1 MRRLEGRNSGCSV
14 VKEVGIEYQI
24 PRNVLALLMVAQVAV
39 VLPHIAQ
46 LSPWI
51 VAVCGICGLWRTMVY
66 QGRWAFPPS
75 WVKAVFVVAAVI
87 GVTASGASAFSVETA
102 SSLLIVSFALK
113 LVEMKTRRD
122 AYVVI
127 FLSYFVIATEFLFS
141 QSLVIALYEV
151 GAAVLV
157 TAAMIGLNQLR
168 TNVRPVASI
177 RLAGAL
183 LSQALP
189 LTLVLF
195 VFFPRVAP
203 LWSVPVPSAT
213 TTGISDR
220 VTPGD
225 IADLSQSDEIAFRA
239 VFADA
244 APPPNDLYWRG
255 VVYDRFDGDTW
266 TQSEPG
272 VRLPADRIVPPEQRG
287 AGLSYTLL
295 QEATF
300 ATFLFGVATPV
311 PENSEIEL
319 RESYT
324 MQSETP
330 LMSLLRYDVTSYP
343 DFVRGAALTEDSGA
357 IQRAL
362 QLGEANNPRARE
374 WAVRELQRAGSVNAY
389 VEHVLSEVASKYTYT
404 LKPPILST
412 ADTIDEF
419 WFDTKTG
426 FCAHFAGSFVYLMRA
441 AGIPARMVGGYQG
454 GELNPLT
461 GHIVVRQYDAHAWA
475 EIWQKGVGWRRV
487 DPTFAVAPERI
498 RVGLSAALSADD
510 RSSLSALTNAR
521 LNGFDSYNQL
531 LYLFDSLEHRWNM
544 WVVGYDTNAQL
555 DYLTE
560 LLGQRPSP
568 TTIAI
573 AVSVGGALSLGF
585 AGLALFLRRPRAPK
599 DLLTRSFLQFC
610 KVAARRG
617 VIREPWESP
626 MAFIKRAS
634 THYKLPAAQVT
645 EVIAGMER
653 LLYNQPAGARQ
664 SRLERRR
671 LSRLLRA
678 LRWRTIMQVA

>member
-1 MRRLEGRNSGCSV
+1 M
-14 VKEVGIEYQI
+14 VKEVGIDDQI

-51 VAVCGICGLWRTMVY
+51 IGVCLVCGYWRSMVY
-66 QGRWAFPPS
+66 QGRWAYPPG
-75 WVKAVFVVAAVI
+75 WIKAVLVVAAVV
-87 GVTASGASAFSVETA
+87 GVAASGASAFSVEAA
-102 SSLLIVSFALK
+102 SSLLIVAFALK
-113 LVEMKTRRD
+113 LIEMKTRRD

-141 QSLVIALYEV
+141 QSLMIALYEIM
-151 GAAVLV
+151 AAVLV

-168 TNVRPVASI
+168 TNVRPGASL

-183 LSQALP
+183 LAQALP

-203 LWSVPVPSAT
+203 LWSVPVPSSA

-239 VFADA
+239 VFSST
-244 APPPNDLYWRG
+244 PPPPKDLYWRG
-255 VVYDRFDGDTW
+255 VVYDRFDGATW
-266 TQSEPG
+266 SQGRPMPPLAVEQLVPESERG
-272 VRLPADRIVPPEQRG
+272 VG
-287 AGLSYTLL
+287 MSYTLL
-295 QEATF
+295 QEPTF
-300 ATFLFGVATPV
+300 ATFLFGVATAV
-311 PENSEIEL
+311 PRSSKYEL
-319 RESYT
+319 RQSYT
-324 MQSETP
+324 IQSDTP

-343 DFVRGAALTEDSGA
+343 DFVRGQGLEPNSSA

-362 QLGEANNPRARE
+362 ELPEGTNPRARA
-374 WAVRELQRAGSVNAY
+374 WARRELARAGSVAAY
-389 VEHVLSEVASKYTYT
+389 VERVLDEIRSRFIYT
-404 LKPPILST
+404 LKPPILGSEHS
-412 ADTIDEF
+412 IDEF
-419 WFDTKTG
+419 WFDTRAG
-426 FCAHFAGSFVYLMRA
+426 FCAHFSGAFVYLMRA

-454 GELNPLT
+454 GEVNPLT
-461 GHIVVRQYDAHAWA
+461 GHIVVRQYDAHAWT
-475 EIWQKGVGWRRV
+475 EIWQPGRGWQRS

-498 RVGLSAALSADD
+498 RSGLSAALSADD

-521 LNGFDSYNQL
+521 LNGLDSYNQL
-531 LYLFDSLEHRWNM
+531 LFLFDSLEHRWNM

-555 DYLTE
+555 DYLTK
-560 LLGQRPSP
+560 LLGSRPSP

-585 AGLALFLRRPRAPK
+585 AALALFLRRPGAPK

-610 KVAARRG
+610 AVVARRG

-626 MAFIKRAS
+626 MAFVSRAAN
-634 THYKLPAAQVT
+634 HCQLPKQQVA
-645 EVIAGMER
+645 EVVAGMER
-653 LLYNQPAGARQ
+653 LLYNHPAGKTQ
-664 SRLERRR
+664 SRRERRQ
-671 LSRLLRA
+671 LSRRLRS
-678 LRWRTIMQVA
+678 LRWRALLQV

>member
-1 MRRLEGRNSGCSV
+1 M

-24 PRNVLALLMVAQVAV
+24 PRNVLALLMIAQVAV
-39 VLPHIAQ
+39 VLPHTVQ

-51 VAVCGICGLWRTMVY
+51 IAVCLVCGIWRTMVY
-66 QGRWAFPPS
+66 QGRWTFPPS
-75 WVKAVFVVAAVI
+75 WVKALLVVAAVV
-87 GVTASGASAFSVETA
+87 GVSASGASAFSVETA

-141 QSLVIALYEV
+141 QSLVVALYEIV
-151 GAAVLV
+151 AAVLV

-168 TNVRPVASI
+168 TNVRPGASL

-183 LSQALP
+183 LGQALP

-213 TTGISDR
+213 STGISDR

-239 VFADA
+239 VFAGS
-244 APPPNDLYWRG
+244 APSPNEMYWRG
-255 VVYDRFDGDTW
+255 VVYDRFDGETW
-266 TQSEPG
+266 TQGRPLP
-272 VRLPADRIVPPEQRG
+272 RLAPEQIVPPEQRG
-287 AGLSYTLL
+287 VGLSYTLL
-295 QEATF
+295 QEPTF
-300 ATFLFGVATPV
+300 ATFLFGVTTPV
-311 PENSEIEL
+311 PKNGQIEL
-319 RESYT
+319 RQSYT
-324 MQSETP
+324 MQAETP

-343 DFVRGAALTEDSGA
+343 EFVRGAALTYDSPT

-362 QLGEANNPRARE
+362 ALPEGDNPRARE
-374 WAVRELQRAGSVNAY
+374 WARRELAKAGSVPAY
-389 VEHVLSEVASKYTYT
+389 VQRVLDEVANQFTYT
-404 LKPPILST
+404 LKPPLLTTQSS
-412 ADTIDEF
+412 IDEF
-419 WFDTKTG
+419 WFDTRAG
-426 FCAHFAGSFVYLMRA
+426 FCVHFAGSFVYLMRA

-461 GHIVVRQYDAHAWA
+461 GHMVVRQYDAHAWT
-475 EIWQKGVGWRRV
+475 ETWQPGIGWQRN

-498 RVGLSAALSADD
+498 RTGLSAALSADD

-521 LNGFDSYNQL
+521 LNGFGSYNQL

-560 LLGQRPSP
+560 LLGARPSP
-568 TTIAI
+568 ATIAI

-585 AGLALFLRRPRAPK
+585 AALALFLRRPGAPK

-610 KVAARRG
+610 AVAARRG
-617 VIREPWESP
+617 VIKEPWESP
-626 MAFIKRAS
+626 MAFVSRAA
-634 THYKLPAAQVT
+634 THYQLPAQQVA
-645 EVIAGMER
+645 EVVAGMEH
-653 LLYNQPAGARQ
+653 LLYNHPAGAKQ
-664 SRLERRR
+664 SRFERRR
-671 LSRLLRA
+671 LSRMLRS
-678 LRWRTIMQVA
+678 LRWRALIQV